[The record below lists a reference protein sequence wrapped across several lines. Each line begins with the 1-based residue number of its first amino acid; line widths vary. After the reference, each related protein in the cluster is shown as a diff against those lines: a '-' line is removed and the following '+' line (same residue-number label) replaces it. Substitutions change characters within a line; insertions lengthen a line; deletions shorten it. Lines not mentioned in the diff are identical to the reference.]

1 MNAPFAY
8 PERIAGLVSK
18 EAAVCDSTKF
28 KQIHTHMVECLPS
41 STILSL
47 TMVRVHSAFLRLRL
61 VRGKAE

>member
-1 MNAPFAY
+1 MNVPFAY
-8 PERIAGLVSK
+8 PESIAGLVSR

-28 KQIHTHMVECLPS
+28 KQIHARMVECLQS

-47 TMVRVHSAFLRLRL
+47 IAVGVLSAFLLLRL